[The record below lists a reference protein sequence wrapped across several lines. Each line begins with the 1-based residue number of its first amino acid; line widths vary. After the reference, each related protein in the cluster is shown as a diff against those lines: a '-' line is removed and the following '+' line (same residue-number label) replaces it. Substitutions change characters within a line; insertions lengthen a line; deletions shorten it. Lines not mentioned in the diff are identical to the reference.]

1 MDALNKG
8 FEIFSG
14 QGRLGEV
21 ELTCMT
27 IRGKM
32 AFVVGDRIQL
42 TKTDKG
48 QDLNN
53 GNFGYIEQ
61 INAENKTLIV
71 SLDNGDKKTIN
82 PQGL

>member
-1 MDALNKG
+1 
-8 FEIFSG
+8 
-14 QGRLGEV
+14 
-21 ELTCMT
+21 
-27 IRGKM
+27 M